1 MNVKR
6 VVEYENFNPGDF
18 YTSKTRN
25 AKFLRIQ
32 LEMKF

>member
-6 VVEYENFNPGDF
+6 VVEYKNSDPGNF
-18 YTSKTRN
+18 YTSKTRD